1 MGEQP
6 MTLWLA
12 RHARPLVAPGTCY
25 GMLDLAADAELTQ
38 AAALALAREL
48 PQGTAV
54 QVSPLQRC
62 QQLADALNALR
73 SDLHFRTDSRLREM
87 DFGYWEGVLWS
98 DIPRAAVDAW
108 TADFAQHRFGG
119 QESANEVLARVAL
132 AWDELQTASNTLW
145 IAHSGVAQAAALL
158 QQGVRH
164 IAHAKDWPLS
174 QLSCGAW
181 QILQR
186 PAGSLPVPAQAEKPS
201 REP

>member
-1 MGEQP
+1 

-25 GMLDLAADAELTQ
+25 GMLDLAADTALTQ

-48 PQGTAV
+48 PPGTAV
-54 QVSPLQRC
+54 QVSPLRRC
-62 QQLADALNALR
+62 QQLAQALQTLR
-73 SDLHFRTDSRLREM
+73 PELDFRTDARLREM
-87 DFGYWEGVLWS
+87 DFGHWEGVLWS

-108 TADFAQHRFGG
+108 TADFARHRFGG
-119 QESANEVLARVAL
+119 KESANEVLARVAL
-132 AWDELQTASNTLW
+132 AWDELQAAGDTLW

-164 IAHAKDWPLS
+164 IAHAKDWPLP

-181 QILQR
+181 QILHR
-186 PAGSLPVPAQAEKPS
+186 PADGLRAPAPAEKPW